1 MTYILIISQVWVD
14 PQNISI
20 TKYLVSDFLLDS
32 IITSLFCF
40 DNMSSVVDS
49 TGEIFNNNLQALVPT
64 TVGSQ
69 VVLMSVISVYNTYWS
84 LAAYFYGNL
93 LTDCHYLI
101 F

>member
-14 PQNISI
+14 PQNVSI

-40 DNMSSVVDS
+40 DNISSVVNS
-49 TGEIFNNNLQALVPT
+49 TDEIFNNNLWALVPT

-69 VVLMSVISVYNTYWS
+69 VALMSVISVCNTHWS
-84 LAAYFYGNL
+84 LIVYSYGNL